1 VGETFC
7 PFLSYQEWKEPVTN
21 LPEDRLL
28 TQYLLRALPEEET
41 ERLDELSVA
50 SDDFAARLSSAENDL
65 VDTYVRGELP
75 PEESARFRS
84 AYLSSPK
91 RRDKVR
97 FAETFLSFQQR
108 VAAGPVVI
116 PTVAAQPEKRE
127 SAWARL
133 SRWFR
138 GVRSGTSRAS
148 TARFAPQWGLAGA
161 ALLLL
166 LASGYLLNTNLRLR
180 QQVSRSESA
189 RAALAQHEKD
199 LQNQF
204 ATKTAGASANTEAH
218 TAPSIDRLKVS
229 AFVLIPSLR
238 GSGALPIV
246 SWSAATDLV
255 VLKLELESTGFSTH
269 RVAIEDSATRQTAW
283 QSGDLKPQS
292 EGDKQVLAFAFR
304 PSLLKS
310 ANYLVQLSGVR
321 DDGTTE
327 LLSIYPFRGVVK

>member
-1 VGETFC
+1 
-7 PFLSYQEWKEPVTN
+7 VTN
-21 LPEDRLL
+21 LPDDRRL

-41 ERLDELSVA
+41 ERLDELSIA
-50 SDDFAARLSSAENDL
+50 DDDFAARLSSAENDL
-65 VDTYVRGELP
+65 VDAYVRGELP

-91 RRDKVR
+91 GRDKVK

-108 VAAGPVVI
+108 VAARPVVI
-116 PTVAAQPEKRE
+116 RAVGAQEKRE
-127 SAWARL
+127 GAWARL
-133 SRWFR
+133 SGWLR

-148 TARFAPQWGLAGA
+148 NAWFAPQWGLAGA

-166 LASGYLLNTNLRLR
+166 VASGYLLNANLRLR
-180 QQVSRSESA
+180 QQVSRSESMLS
-189 RAALAQHEKD
+189 ALAQHERD
-199 LQNQF
+199 LQNQL
-204 ATKTAGASANTEAH
+204 APKTAGASAKTEAH
-218 TAPSIDRLKVS
+218 TAPSIDRLKVA
-229 AFVLIPSLR
+229 AFVLVPSLR

-255 VLKLELESTGFSTH
+255 VLKLELESTGFSTY
-269 RVAIEDSATRQTAW
+269 RVAIEDSGTRQTAW

-292 EGDKQVLAFAFR
+292 EGDKKVLSFAFR

-310 ANYLVQLSGVR
+310 ANYFVQLSGVR

-327 LLSIYPFRGVVK
+327 LMSSYSFRGVVK